1 MVVNFDRDTLIN
13 ALIPATFAV
22 AGKNTMATLESVH
35 LVCTEDGKCKI
46 ETQDLEKGFR
56 TFIVAD
62 VIEEGDILINAN
74 KLLQIIKVMPAGDIK
89 ISVKENLTARIESG
103 ASHFDIKAIAGD
115 QFPPLPELRGDRG
128 FVIQQNMLRKFVNR
142 VYFAIGQN
150 DARPVFNGAFFH
162 ITDDKMLLVACDGN
176 RLAYCEKEIAL
187 ENKNSSGMSLNLRF
201 IVPGKVLSDIIKM
214 TKDTDEPIDIRLTRR
229 YIIFTFGEYMYL
241 AKMIDTEYIDYNR
254 ILPQNNKIV
263 TYLDSATLRSALE
276 RSSLIVEDRLA
287 GSIRAFVKFIV
298 EGETLQ
304 VSTTSANG
312 NVFDTIPV
320 RREDDGQITI
330 GFNCKFML
338 DALKVCDDCEIKMSY
353 DNPLRGVLIEPQDKE
368 DATYKYFV
376 MPIRMNN

>member
-56 TFIVAD
+56 TFIIAD

-89 ISVKENLTARIESG
+89 ISITDNLTARIESG

-128 FVIQQNMLRKFVNR
+128 FVIKQSMLRKFVNR
-142 VYFAIGQN
+142 IYFAIGQN

-162 ITDDKMLLVACDGN
+162 ITDDKMLIVACDGN

-254 ILPQNNKIV
+254 ILPQNNKII

-287 GSIRAFVKFIV
+287 GSIRAYVKFIV
-298 EGETLQ
+298 EGENLQ

-368 DATYKYFV
+368 DAVYKYFV
-376 MPIRMNN
+376 MPIRMNS

>member
-89 ISVKENLTARIESG
+89 ISVKDNLTARIESG

-162 ITDDKMLLVACDGN
+162 ITDNKMLLVACDGN

>member
-1 MVVNFDRDTLIN
+1 
-13 ALIPATFAV
+13 
-22 AGKNTMATLESVH
+22 
-35 LVCTEDGKCKI
+35 
-46 ETQDLEKGFR
+46 
-56 TFIVAD
+56 
-62 VIEEGDILINAN
+62 
-74 KLLQIIKVMPAGDIK
+74 
-89 ISVKENLTARIESG
+89 
-103 ASHFDIKAIAGD
+103 
-115 QFPPLPELRGDRG
+115 
-128 FVIQQNMLRKFVNR
+128 
-142 VYFAIGQN
+142 
-150 DARPVFNGAFFH
+150 
-162 ITDDKMLLVACDGN
+162 
-176 RLAYCEKEIAL
+176 
-187 ENKNSSGMSLNLRF
+187 
-201 IVPGKVLSDIIKM
+201 
-214 TKDTDEPIDIRLTRR
+214 
-229 YIIFTFGEYMYL
+229 
-241 AKMIDTEYIDYNR
+241 
-254 ILPQNNKIV
+254 LPQNNKIV